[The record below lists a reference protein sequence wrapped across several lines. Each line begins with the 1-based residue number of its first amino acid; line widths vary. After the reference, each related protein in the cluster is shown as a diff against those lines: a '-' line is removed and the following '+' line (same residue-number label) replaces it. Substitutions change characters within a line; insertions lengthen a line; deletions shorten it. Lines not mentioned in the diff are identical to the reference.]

1 MTFFPD
7 MPNQGC
13 ETLYKCCGQDIK
25 SQGCSEICKKCG
37 SPWGSPANNCFKKKH
52 ELKPVEIEV

>member
-1 MTFFPD
+1 

-25 SQGCSEICKKCG
+25 SQGCTEICKKCG